1 MRSLAIISA
10 GAIAGVLLGCHG
22 EQAVVTS
29 KATAPLP
36 AFGHVF
42 VLVEENANYANV
54 IGSPTMPYLNG
65 LARQYG
71 LATRYYANTHP
82 SIGNYFMLTA
92 GQIITNDDGY
102 GNTVTADNIVRE
114 LLKAG
119 KTWKAYAE
127 SIPSVG
133 YVGPS
138 RGEYAR
144 KHNPLSFF
152 SDVVD
157 DSTQR
162 QNLVPFSQFAKDL
175 ADQTLPD
182 YAFIVPNLCD
192 DAHDCSLS
200 TADTWLKTNIDPLIR
215 SALFQR
221 DGLLIITFDE
231 AGSDN
236 TGGGGRVACVVVSPR
251 AKRGYQSTAT
261 YQHESA
267 LRLSAQALGLTAFPG
282 AADSASNMAEFFQP

>member
-42 VLVEENANYANV
+42 ILVEENANYANV

-82 SIGNYFMLTA
+82 SIGNYFMLTT
-92 GQIITNDDGY
+92 GQIVTNDDGY
-102 GNTVTADNIVRE
+102 GGTVTADNIVRE

-119 KTWKAYAE
+119 KTWKTYAE
-127 SIPSVG
+127 SLPSVG
-133 YVGPS
+133 YAGPS

-162 QNLVPFSQFAKDL
+162 QNLVPFTEFSKDL
-175 ADQTLPD
+175 ADQALPD

-192 DAHDCSLS
+192 DAHDCSLA
-200 TADTWLKTNIDPLIR
+200 TADAWLKANIDPLIQ

-236 TGGGGRVACVVVSPR
+236 TGGGGRVACVVVSPKV
-251 AKRGYQSTAT
+251 KRGYQSTVT
-261 YQHESA
+261 YQHEST
-267 LRLSAQALGLTAFPG
+267 LRLTAQALGLAAFPG
-282 AADSASNMAEFFQP
+282 AADSASDMAEFFQP